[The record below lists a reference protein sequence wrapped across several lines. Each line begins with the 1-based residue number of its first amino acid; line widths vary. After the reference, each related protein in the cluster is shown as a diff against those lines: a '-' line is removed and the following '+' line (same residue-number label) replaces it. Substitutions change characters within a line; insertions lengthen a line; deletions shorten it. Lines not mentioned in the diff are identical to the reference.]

1 MSISIHPAL
10 ETKLRERA
18 EAEGLS
24 VDAYVER
31 LLHSEEH
38 AEEELER
45 QALEGLHSGDLIEV
59 GREYWEEK
67 HRRLDERLKK
77 TGSD

>member
-10 ETKLRERA
+10 ETKLRQRA

-24 VDAYVER
+24 IDAYVER
-31 LLHSEEH
+31 LLLSEEE
-38 AEEELER
+38 AGKELEL
-45 QALEGLHSGDLIEV
+45 QALEGLQSGAPIEV
-59 GREYWEEK
+59 GRDYWEEK

>member
-1 MSISIHPAL
+1 MTISIHPAL
-10 ETKLRERA
+10 ETKLRQRA

-24 VDAYVER
+24 IEAYVER
-31 LLHSEEH
+31 LLLSEEE
-38 AEEELER
+38 AEKELECR
-45 QALEGLHSGDLIEV
+45 ALEGLQSGEAIEV
-59 GREYWEEK
+59 GRDYWEEK